1 MSEGSRTGR
10 AVTERDRRAR
20 FAAYAAFAVQ
30 GLCFASLVTQ
40 VPRIQDS
47 HHLSDAT
54 LSLVLLMV
62 PLIAGVGSVASGAL
76 FARFGSGPVLRA
88 SQPAVAVTI
97 ALIGLTGDSD
107 LALYL
112 AVAAFGLFVGA
123 VDASMNAQAVA
134 VERRYGVSLIT
145 GFYAVWSVAGILGGL
160 WASLT
165 NKIDL
170 PLFAGFAI
178 AAAAGVAG
186 SLATGRVLY
195 RRAEE
200 GDGPTAAELKAAGR
214 RVPWRPILVV
224 GAAMAVAYL
233 ADSAISSYGAKYL
246 DDELSASDWVAPLG
260 YVAYQVTMVA
270 SRAVAD
276 LAVRRSG
283 AVRVVRLGGA
293 VGLAGMAGVVAAPN
307 AAVAI
312 AAFAVA
318 GLGLSVIAPVSF
330 SAAGRVDPTGLGV
343 AVARVNIFNY
353 VGFVLGAA
361 VVGAIAPLSADH
373 GLRIA
378 FVVPAAL
385 VLVVFATAKG
395 FAPDPVKGA
404 RPDAPA
410 MERPVA

>member
-1 MSEGSRTGR
+1 MTQGIT
-10 AVTERDRRAR
+10 VRDRQAR
-20 FAAYAAFAVQ
+20 SAAYTAFAVQ

-40 VPRIQDS
+40 VPQIQKA

-62 PLIAGVGSVASGAL
+62 PLVAGVGSVASGAL
-76 FARFGSGPVLRA
+76 FQRFGSGPVLRV
-88 SQPAVAVTI
+88 SQPAVAVVI
-97 ALIGLTGDSD
+97 ALIGLTGDND
-107 LALYL
+107 VALYA

-123 VDASMNAQAVA
+123 VDASMNAQAIA
-134 VERRYGVSLIT
+134 VERRYGLSLIT

-160 WASLT
+160 WASLS

-170 PLFAGFAI
+170 PLSACFAI
-178 AAAAGVAG
+178 AAAAGIAG
-186 SLATGRVLY
+186 SLATGHRLY

-200 GDGPTAAELKAAGR
+200 GDGPTAEELKAAGR
-214 RVPWRPILVV
+214 SVPWRPILVV

-260 YVAYQVTMVA
+260 YVAYQITMVV

-283 AVRVVRLGGA
+283 AVRVVRIGGL
-293 VGLAGMAGVVAAPN
+293 VGIVGMAGVVAAPN

-312 AAFAVA
+312 AAFALA

-378 FVVPAAL
+378 FIIPTAL
-385 VLVVFATAKG
+385 ILVVFATAKG
-395 FAPDPVKGA
+395 FAPSPAKDTAPPA
-404 RPDAPA
+404 PTMQRPT
-410 MERPVA
+410 V